1 MKLKNNLI
9 LAAALAAAGIAPAHA
24 GNNDTIQALADKAI
38 AESFLPGENQDLSR
52 LKQDDTLRACNQ
64 YRGNVPDKVAA
75 AITER
80 ESKNIKYPAD
90 GKMLGD
96 WKKGQK
102 AYTAGFA
109 YRIGTIEPDDP
120 KKERGGNEED
130 IRKELDKLGYVEIES
145 FLHNDSDKLLT
156 FGKER

>member
-109 YRIGTIEPDDP
+109 YRIGTI
-120 KKERGGNEED
+120 
-130 IRKELDKLGYVEIES
+130 
-145 FLHNDSDKLLT
+145 
-156 FGKER
+156 